1 MYRRKDTLVN
11 YKKAIK
17 DKFKA
22 EQKGI
27 YASFLLNPS
36 RALLRDLCVQRLKNN
51 PSKDDL
57 KTFSLFFGFEF
68 EVTSLNKLKVQTDKF
83 RPIETFLKGE
93 TDLSNKEGINL
104 AAILVDYEPRPYL
117 KFEKSNIEV
126 EPDDLNETEEI
137 KPDKDKI
144 DTTDLIDKPSIGLK
158 KKIGIGVLSV
168 LTLFSVGYTTKEF
181 VFPTKEC
188 MQWQKDHYELVD
200 CDIKGLMSFS
210 ETIPIDAH
218 QLQLKKIKV
227 DTNTVFFRGNEAVVF
242 YCKVNKEVEFFNQL
256 GKHPET
262 GKALKEVTPYIINR
276 YVKKASKN

>member
-51 PSKDDL
+51 PSKEDL

-144 DTTDLIDKPSIGLK
+144 DTTDKIDKPNIGLK

-168 LTLFSVGYTTKEF
+168 LTLFSVGYTTKEI

-227 DTNTVFFRGNEAVVF
+227 DTNTVFFRGNEPVVF
-242 YCKVNKEVEFFNQL
+242 YYKVNGELQYFNQL
-256 GKHPET
+256 GNHPET
-262 GKALKEVTPYIINR
+262 GKALKPISHYIINK
-276 YVKKASKN
+276 YIKNIED

>member
-51 PSKDDL
+51 PSKEDL

-144 DTTDLIDKPSIGLK
+144 DTTDLIDKPNIGLK

-168 LTLFSVGYTTKEF
+168 LTLFSVGYTTKEI

-227 DTNTVFFRGNEAVVF
+227 DTNTIFFRGNEPVIF
-242 YCKVNKEVEFFNQL
+242 YCKVNGELQYFNQL
-256 GKHPET
+256 GNHPET
-262 GKALKEVTPYIINR
+262 GKALKPISHYIINK
-276 YVKKASKN
+276 YIKNIED